1 MRFTTFLPVLLLGCS
16 GPGPGPVDAGSH
28 ASAALK
34 ACAAVQTP
42 ERVTTI
48 AAAVTRL
55 NALPAPVTPAC
66 FVAGLGRPLE
76 LVATTSVLS
85 AQPAAGRENPR
96 VFLLLPGLVVSVV
109 ASGGGAPLLEF
120 AQWMTPTRTLKGE
133 LELPFS
139 APLAEDAPF
148 ARVHTNLNVSSCGLC
163 HRNEAPHPTID
174 GGFVSDAFRPEPTT
188 LVPLSE
194 LVAQHTACGEDPSE
208 RCELFHAL
216 FDFGAVKQGAFS
228 PSLELFV
235 Q

>member
-1 MRFTTFLPVLLLGCS
+1 MRCVLLLLALAGCVE
-16 GPGPGPVDAGSH
+16 PGVPDAGTH
-28 ASAALK
+28 ASAALQ
-34 ACAAVQTP
+34 ACAAVRVP

-55 NALPAPVTPAC
+55 NALPSPVSPAC

-85 AQPAAGRENPR
+85 AQPAAGRVSPR
-96 VFLLLPGLVVSVV
+96 VFVLLPGMVVSVV
-109 ASGGGAPLLEF
+109 AEGGGAPLLEF
-120 AQWMTPTRTLKGE
+120 AQWITPTRTLKGE
-133 LELPFS
+133 VELPLT
-139 APLAEDAPF
+139 APLSADAPF
-148 ARVHTNLNVSSCGLC
+148 TRVQSNLGVSSCGLC

-174 GGFVSDAFRPEPTT
+174 AGFVSDAFRPAPAT

-194 LVAQHTACGEDPSE
+194 LAAQHVACAEDTGE

-216 FDFGAVKQGAFS
+216 FDFGTVEQGTFS
-228 PSLELFV
+228 QSLELFV